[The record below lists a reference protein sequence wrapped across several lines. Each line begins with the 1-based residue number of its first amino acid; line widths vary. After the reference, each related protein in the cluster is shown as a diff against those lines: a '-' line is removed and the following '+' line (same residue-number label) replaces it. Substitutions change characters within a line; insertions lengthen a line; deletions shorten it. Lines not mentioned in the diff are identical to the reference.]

1 MILFTNKEGN
11 KLTEQALDPI
21 IKLEINRDD
30 ITKVVKNDEL
40 ILTVWRLL
48 LSELGLRQANFSQSC
63 R

>member
-11 KLTEQALDPI
+11 KLTEQALDLI
-21 IKLEINRDD
+21 IKLEMNRDD

>member
-21 IKLEINRDD
+21 IKLEMDRDD

>member
-1 MILFTNKEGN
+1 MILFTNKEEN

-21 IKLEINRDD
+21 IKLEMNRDD

>member
-1 MILFTNKEGN
+1 MIIFTNKEGN

-21 IKLEINRDD
+21 IKLEMNRDD

>member
-1 MILFTNKEGN
+1 MILFTNKEEN

-21 IKLEINRDD
+21 IKLEMNRDY

>member
-21 IKLEINRDD
+21 IMLEMNRDD